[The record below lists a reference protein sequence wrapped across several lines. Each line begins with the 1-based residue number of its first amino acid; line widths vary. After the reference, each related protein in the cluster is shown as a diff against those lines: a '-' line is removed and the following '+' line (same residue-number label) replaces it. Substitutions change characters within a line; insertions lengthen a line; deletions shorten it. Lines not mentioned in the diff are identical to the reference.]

1 MRSYYKI
8 TVEIL
13 TRRMFLLIFRFSN
26 FQIILLLFFHYSYS
40 QQIDDQTFHL
50 IDGTNQIDYVSDNV
64 DSLTSAIDIDNQSV
78 DNYKYDAIGNLTKDQ
93 QEGILEIKW
102 NATKKVKEVS
112 IDDSKPHDGV
122 ADRTL
127 QFKYDAL
134 GNRIKKIE
142 TFITTSSPQL
152 TTYYVYNAS
161 GGVSCIYQNA
171 GSGIKKIETNIGL
184 GEDKAAIDLS
194 ASLSTTNIY
203 SRTLSQ
209 KYYTINDHLGN
220 VRAVITHCKLK
231 I

>member
-93 QEGILEIKW
+93 QGEHFS
-102 NATKKVKEVS
+102 NARVW
-112 IDDSKPHDGV
+112 G
-122 ADRTL
+122 
-127 QFKYDAL
+127 
-134 GNRIKKIE
+134 
-142 TFITTSSPQL
+142 
-152 TTYYVYNAS
+152 
-161 GGVSCIYQNA
+161 
-171 GSGIKKIETNIGL
+171 
-184 GEDKAAIDLS
+184 
-194 ASLSTTNIY
+194 
-203 SRTLSQ
+203 
-209 KYYTINDHLGN
+209 
-220 VRAVITHCKLK
+220 
-231 I
+231 